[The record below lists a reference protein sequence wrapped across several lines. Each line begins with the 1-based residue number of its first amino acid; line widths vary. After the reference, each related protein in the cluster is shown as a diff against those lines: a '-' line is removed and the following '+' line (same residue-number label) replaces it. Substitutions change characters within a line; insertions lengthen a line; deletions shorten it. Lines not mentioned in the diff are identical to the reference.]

1 MAIIII
7 LIEFNIYLTNLF
19 KNVNYQSKLFI
30 CKIQYS
36 KGESQIVNRD
46 IKYIYSREKY
56 EIKGKTREAEAE
68 QAVKTKEMFEEKR
81 KAFQASLDERIARR
95 MRDLDLTFPS
105 KVEELEPEEEEEEEE
120 ELVPLTPEMEV
131 CRIAITLT
139 NEVLLN
145 RESKQIFF
153 ETR

>member
-1 MAIIII
+1 MTKR
-7 LIEFNIYLTNLF
+7 N
-19 KNVNYQSKLFI
+19 
-30 CKIQYS
+30 
-36 KGESQIVNRD
+36 

-105 KVEELEPEEEEEEEE
+105 KVEELQPEEEEEEEE

-131 CRIAITLT
+131 SRIDISSQMKFIKRT
-139 NEVLLN
+139 NGH
-145 RESKQIFF
+145 S
-153 ETR
+153 